1 MKLKRGTPLLAAV
14 AVAVIL
20 TAASPAMA
28 RFSVG
33 PTVQRLSLDPGEA
46 VSGLTRV
53 KLAGA
58 DGGGFVVQLE
68 DIRQR
73 SDGSFYY
80 TTPSNSP
87 FSASSW
93 IEVTPRRFSARPNR
107 IQPIEYVVRVP
118 LDAEPGDHLASL
130 TIKRLPPGAKNGIGE
145 IQAVAVRLELRV
157 VGKLRESVAL
167 DSLDVPTIAGAAPV
181 RLGALLRND
190 GNVRLDFD
198 HQNKGALAVR
208 DGGVRAGERLDGVLY
223 PGQARYVELDW
234 EDPPLFGHPTATVN
248 VLTRRGA
255 LARSASFWLIPW
267 RQATALILVALAAIA
282 VAVGWRR
289 RRAAPLHDNA

>member
-1 MKLKRGTPLLAAV
+1 VKRKRWTPLLAAV
-14 AVAVIL
+14 AVAATL

-53 KLAGA
+53 RLVGA
-58 DGGGFVVQLE
+58 DGGSFVVQLE

-73 SDGSFYY
+73 PDGSLYY
-80 TTPSNSP
+80 TAPSDSP

-130 TIKRLPPGAKNGIGE
+130 TIKRLPPGERSGIAE

-157 VGKLRESVAL
+157 AGKLRESVDL
-167 DSLDVPTIAGAAPV
+167 DSLEVPTVAGTAPV
-181 RLGALLRND
+181 GLGALLRNN

-198 HQNKGALAVR
+198 RQNKGALAVR
-208 DGGVRAGERLDGVLY
+208 DGDARAGERLSGVLY
-223 PGQARYVELDW
+223 PGQERYVGLDW
-234 EDPPLFGHPTATVN
+234 EDPPLLGHPTATVS
-248 VLTRRGA
+248 VLTRRGRI
-255 LARSASFWLIPW
+255 ARSASFWLVPW
-267 RQATALILVALAAIA
+267 RQAAALALVALAATA
-282 VAVGWRR
+282 VVLGWRR
-289 RRAAPLHDNA
+289 RRAPPRRKHA